1 MIMTKRLTFSKSK
14 RLKEN
19 VELIWFTAPV
29 LIAVFISIGIPFF
42 MNVILSLMDWN
53 GISKTREFIGFANYI
68 ELFTTDSDALSSM
81 FFTFKVAILHIILSN
96 VVALLLAIILDMKLF
111 SRNFLR
117 AAFYLPQVISM
128 VIIGFIWKFTFSMA
142 FESFFKASGL
152 NFLEWSWLGNSK
164 LAFWA
169 IVTMSVWQSIGFFMV
184 IYIAGLQ
191 TIPGELMEASAIDGA
206 NGVKRFFHITLPLMI
221 PSIASNVFFA
231 TLGALKHFDMIL
243 TLTNGGPGKS
253 TSTMALDIYTE
264 AFLNNRYGYGVA
276 KSVVFF
282 IIVLII
288 TRIEINLFKSR
299 EVSL

>member
-1 MIMTKRLTFSKSK
+1 M
-14 RLKEN
+14 KEN
-19 VELIWFTAPV
+19 IELIGFTGPV
-29 LIAVFISIGIPFF
+29 LIAVFISVGIPFI
-42 MNVILSLMDWN
+42 MNVALSLMNWN
-53 GISKTREFIGFANYI
+53 GISKTKEFIGFANYI
-68 ELFTTDSDALSSM
+68 ELFTTDTDALSSM

-96 VVALLLAIILDMKLF
+96 AVALLLAIILDTKLF

-142 FESFFKASGL
+142 FESFFQISGFK
-152 NFLEWSWLGNSK
+152 FLEWSWLGDAK

-169 IVTMSVWQSIGFFMV
+169 IVTMSVWQSTGFFMV

-191 TIPGELMEASAIDGA
+191 TIPKELTEASEIDGA
-206 NGVKRFFHITLPLMI
+206 NAVQRFFRITLPMLV
-221 PSIASNVFFA
+221 PSISSNVFFA

-276 KSVVFF
+276 KSVIFF
-282 IIVLII
+282 VIVLII
-288 TRIEINLFKSR
+288 TRIEINLFKR
-299 EVSL
+299 KEVSI